1 MPDPLP
7 ARKRSALLGHLR
19 NGRDVAAA
27 AQATGVEVKN
37 VFTAARTDTALALAL
52 AGTDPDEMGA
62 AGVVARADYLRLLAL
77 GATPSLAAQILFDG
91 AGTAGHW
98 RQKSAAFARACEA
111 VKDMSAT
118 AAAPARAPRFT
129 PERRHAFLTC
139 LETGMTVTAAAA
151 EIGITT
157 AVVYQRRTRD
167 AAFAAAMDTALRASP
182 RPKPKAPAVSAE
194 TWEAFFVVLR
204 TGVALRQAAL
214 AAGIRPENVYERRR
228 TDAEFARRTDRVRA
242 AR

>member
-129 PERRHAFLTC
+129 PS
-139 LETGMTVTAAAA
+139 AA
-151 EIGITT
+151 TPS
-157 AVVYQRRTRD
+157 
-167 AAFAAAMDTALRASP
+167 SP
-182 RPKPKAPAVSAE
+182 AWRPV
-194 TWEAFFVVLR
+194 
-204 TGVALRQAAL
+204 
-214 AAGIRPENVYERRR
+214 
-228 TDAEFARRTDRVRA
+228 
-242 AR
+242 